1 MRDILKKFATGSM
14 IAGAALFVAA
24 CGGNT
29 ANTATTNTDMG
40 NDSMYD
46 MNATDTGM
54 DANMT
59 TDANAMMTDANAMTT
74 DANAMTTDANAA
86 GAAAATNG
94 Q

>member
-1 MRDILKKFATGSM
+1 MRDIMKKLATGSM

-29 ANTATTNTDMG
+29 ANTSTTNTDMG

-59 TDANAMMTDANAMTT
+59 TDANAAMTDTNA
-74 DANAMTTDANAA
+74 AMPADANAA
-86 GAAAATNG
+86 MTDTNGAAATNG

>member
-1 MRDILKKFATGSM
+1 MRDILKKIATGSM

-24 CGGNT
+24 CGGNST
-29 ANTATTNTDMG
+29 NTATTNTDMG

-59 TDANAMMTDANAMTT
+59 ADANTMAADANTMAADANATAA
-74 DANAMTTDANAA
+74 DANAA
-86 GAAAATNG
+86 ATNSH
-94 Q
+94 